1 MLFNFRASRPFGLPQ
16 LKKRKIDDSSMATV
30 SKIFSKSLDTDEKR
44 RRKSEE
50 ADQTTKSLI
59 LPQKK
64 RALPS
69 SSTGPVKKCQ
79 KLLSNTT
86 TDETAADETLI
97 RETEAALKNLSGSWP
112 GPRGCS
118 YQKKQEESPAFENLF
133 DEKKSVK
140 LSPSS
145 SSNGS
150 NDVCSLKDVITL
162 REPNEE
168 EELKGRTKIKIEDEG
183 KIKIKHETSQY
194 EPPDFN
200 ELVDDS
206 SNELEIDMSESAA
219 EKNDDKK
226 EKKADCDEGKTG
238 K

>member
-1 MLFNFRASRPFGLPQ
+1 MT
-16 LKKRKIDDSSMATV
+16 TV
-30 SKIFSKSLDTDEKR
+30 SKIFPKSLDSDEKR
-44 RRKSEE
+44 RKKTDEL
-50 ADQTTKSLI
+50 DQTTKSLI

-64 RALPS
+64 RVLPS
-69 SSTGPVKKCQ
+69 SSAPSPVKKCQ
-79 KLLSNTT
+79 KLLPNTSS
-86 TDETAADETLI
+86 DEGAADETLI

-112 GPRGCS
+112 GPRGS
-118 YQKKQEESPAFENLF
+118 TYQKKQDENPAFENLF

-162 REPNEE
+162 REQHEE
-168 EELKGRTKIKIEDEG
+168 EELRGRKIKQEDEG
-183 KIKIKHETSQY
+183 KVKIKHETSQY

-206 SNELEIDMSESAA
+206 SNELEIDMSEAAA

-226 EKKADCDEGKTG
+226 DKKGECDDKTG
-238 K
+238 KYNKYKF

>member
-1 MLFNFRASRPFGLPQ
+1 
-16 LKKRKIDDSSMATV
+16 MATV
-30 SKIFSKSLDTDEKR
+30 SKIFPKSLDPTDEKR
-44 RRKSEE
+44 RKKTDDL
-50 ADQTTKSLI
+50 DQTTKSLI

-64 RALPS
+64 RVLPS
-69 SSTGPVKKCQ
+69 SSAASPVKKCQ
-79 KLLSNTT
+79 KLLPNTSS
-86 TDETAADETLI
+86 DEGAAADETLI

-112 GPRGCS
+112 GPRGSS
-118 YQKKQEESPAFENLF
+118 YQKKQDESPAFENLF

-150 NDVCSLKDVITL
+150 NDICSLKDVITL
-162 REPNEE
+162 REQHEE
-168 EELKGRTKIKIEDEG
+168 EEIRSKLRIKQEDDG
-183 KIKIKHETSQY
+183 KVKIKHETSHY

-206 SNELEIDMSESAA
+206 SNELEIDMSEAAA

-226 EKKADCDEGKTG
+226 EKKSECDDKTG
-238 K
+238 E